1 MKTKSLFKIITAL
14 LSAVA
19 WCVALTPTNAAVTFS
34 FTGYI
39 QFQQS
44 APVTGLSVGDQFYG
58 TYTFDPLTTGQPF
71 LPSDSTLDT
80 AYWALQSWV
89 VTIPSENITLT
100 GLTGQIGVG
109 NNTPYYQSDRYIVT
123 MFPDSNNIPVI
134 SGHTFSYFQIDIFD
148 FGNGVGADM
157 LQDSSLPLV
166 PPDLNLVP
174 DNDQTG
180 RFVFQD
186 AVFQNRTTS
195 LTVVPEPSLNMLIIT
210 AALCAICCLRE
221 RSFKH
226 PTRASPR

>member
-1 MKTKSLFKIITAL
+1 MKTKSLFKLITPL
-14 LSAVA
+14 LSAVGCSA
-19 WCVALTPTNAAVTFS
+19 ALTQANASVTFS

-58 TYTFDPLTTGQPF
+58 TYTFDPLTIGQPF

-80 AYWALQSWV
+80 AYWALQSWL

-100 GLTGQIGVG
+100 GFTGQIGVG
-109 NNTPYYQSDRYIVT
+109 NNAPYYQSDRYIVT
-123 MFPDSNNIPVI
+123 MFPDSNNIPII
-134 SGHTFSYFQIDIFD
+134 SGHTFSYFQIDLFD

-174 DNDQTG
+174 DNDQRG

-186 AVFQNRTTS
+186 AVFHNRMTS
-195 LTVVPEPSLNMLIIT
+195 LNVVPEPSLNMLIIT
-210 AALCAICCLRE
+210 AALCAICYARE

-226 PTRASPR
+226 PTPVSRR